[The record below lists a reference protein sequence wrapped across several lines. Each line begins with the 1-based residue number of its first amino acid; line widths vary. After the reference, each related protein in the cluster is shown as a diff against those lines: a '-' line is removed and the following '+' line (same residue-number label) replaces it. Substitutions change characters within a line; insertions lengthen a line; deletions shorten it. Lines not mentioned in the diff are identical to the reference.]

1 MSMLDMLDLASR
13 LEELKLGVRKE
24 VQDMKLPNWSE
35 NIDDELKAG
44 MIMAEREVLKSLKL
58 LGMLPALVK
67 GNILKSEVDDIINMN
82 TPELGAFVVW
92 DAPDE
97 NEVISSEELF
107 DLDNEVLLTAI
118 EDHSNNHCSTFVDL
132 AATAS
137 LETDQ
142 DGADEDDE
150 EDSPTHCSFYKDKKC
165 KY

>member
-1 MSMLDMLDLASR
+1 MLDMLDLASR

-82 TPELGAFVVW
+82 TPELGAFVV
-92 DAPDE
+92 
-97 NEVISSEELF
+97 
-107 DLDNEVLLTAI
+107 
-118 EDHSNNHCSTFVDL
+118 
-132 AATAS
+132 
-137 LETDQ
+137 
-142 DGADEDDE
+142 
-150 EDSPTHCSFYKDKKC
+150 
-165 KY
+165 